1 MPRMRLLRA
10 YFNRPTLM
18 VARSLIGKYL
28 VRSIGGREIAG
39 KIIEV
44 EAYIGPRDK
53 ACHASKGKTQRTEVM
68 FGPSG
73 RAYVYLIYGMY
84 HCLNVVTEREEY
96 PGAVLIR
103 AIEVDGVLIDGP
115 GRLCRAM
122 QIDRSLNRIEEAG
135 SCAGRLPR
143 SRESASTMP
152 VFGRRSPGDFDC
164 TGRRMRGRGEARSR
178 CRRGAEPVQEF
189 GDGGKRKRGRRSDT
203 TAPFRDA
210 LKVRLLDLAI
220 GANLGG
226 GGHRRRNLNLWSLH
240 VRETA
245 SALSLGD
252 PGIVG
257 LGQILLAVLDGI
269 G

>member
-1 MPRMRLLRA
+1 MRLLRA

-96 PGAVLIR
+96 PAAVLIR

-122 QIDRSLNRIEEAG
+122 QIDRSLNRIDLTIQESLWFEDRG
-135 SCAGRLPR
+135 GRILRRQVAALPR
-143 SRESASTMP
+143 IGVDYAGVWAKKPWRFRLQTGLNMRP
-152 VFGRRSPGDFDC
+152 RRSKEKASKNSL
-164 TGRRMRGRGEARSR
+164 TNRR
-178 CRRGAEPVQEF
+178 
-189 GDGGKRKRGRRSDT
+189 
-203 TAPFRDA
+203 
-210 LKVRLLDLAI
+210 
-220 GANLGG
+220 
-226 GGHRRRNLNLWSLH
+226 
-240 VRETA
+240 
-245 SALSLGD
+245 
-252 PGIVG
+252 
-257 LGQILLAVLDGI
+257 
-269 G
+269 